1 MVDGEHSFTTT
12 GRMRHATFQ
21 QVLGWIDKAWTS
33 VTTETILSGFRKAG
47 IIVSD
52 AESDDSR
59 PEEETA
65 LRLPPE
71 LAELFRSDT
80 EDTEFSGFSDV
91 E

>member
-1 MVDGEHSFTTT
+1 MVDEEHSFTAT

-47 IIVSD
+47 IIVTD
-52 AESDDSR
+52 AESDDS
-59 PEEETA
+59 PAEEETA
-65 LRLPPE
+65 LRLLP
-71 LAELFRSDT
+71 ELFRSDT